1 MPPVPDPQRSLG
13 YALVHWYEHFL
24 VHGPGDVQG
33 GKIELDPELTEF
45 VVGCYEIDQGGRRVH
60 DEALLSRPKGRAK
73 SELGGMIGSGEAI
86 GPVRFDHWA
95 AEGEQSFWGYP
106 YEPGEPVG
114 RPVTYPFLRCLAT
127 EENQTENTYGNIAFM
142 LAHVAEQ
149 FGDVYPGIDIGRD
162 WQTSTRIYLPD
173 GGQVIPST
181 ASSAAKDGGKET
193 WACFDEPHL
202 YVLPELRSMYRMVK
216 RNLAKRFAA
225 QPWGLLTSTMYAP
238 GENSTCEAIHEAVRK
253 GQAGR
258 LLFDHKGVTEEIDL
272 DDDAAV
278 EAALRYVYG
287 PAIGWMPLERLKAEL
302 RDPTMDEN
310 EQRRYFLNERRAGSA
325 RWMDP
330 QVWAGRA
337 DPTIVVPDKAPITA
351 GFDGSISRDST
362 ALVGCTRDRHWFVIG
377 MWERPQ
383 GPAGD
388 GWVVPQDEVD
398 QAVATMMGRWKV
410 LRLYGDP
417 REYKAWL
424 AAWAERYG
432 SDRVAEFP
440 TNSAGRF
447 APAVLAA
454 DVGIRQGELTHDG
467 DSRLARHVGNAHKL
481 YVRLRVDDGERRPFV
496 LQKDRPHS
504 PRKIDGAVAG
514 VLSDAARNDA
524 LVAGEFESDEQPF
537 FASWR

>member
-1 MPPVPDPQRSLG
+1 MPWRGPEVPGEFPTLG
-13 YALVHWYEHFL
+13 FQVLDWIERYL

-33 GKIELDPELTEF
+33 EPVHLDEELQRFILRAYKLDPFT
-45 VVGCYEIDQGGRRVH
+45 GRRVY
-60 DEALLSRPKGRAK
+60 DEVLLSRPKGRSK
-73 SELGGMIGSGEAI
+73 SELAGMLVCAEAL
-86 GPVRFDHWA
+86 GPVRFAGWQ
-95 AEGEQSFWGYP
+95 G
-106 YEPGEPVG
+106 GEPVG
-114 RPVTYPFLRCLAT
+114 RPVTYPFVRCLAT
-127 EENQTENTYGNIAFM
+127 EEGQSGNTYQNVAYM
-142 LAHVAEQ
+142 LGEAREHHPAV
-149 FGDVYPGIDIGRD
+149 FGGVDIGRD
-162 WQTSTRIYLPD
+162 WQTSTRTYLP
-173 GGQVIPST
+173 GGGEIRPST
-181 ASSAAKDGGKET
+181 ASSAAKDGGKESF
-193 WACFDEPHL
+193 AVADEPHL

-216 RNLAKRFAA
+216 RNTAKRKAA
-225 QPWGLLTSTMYAP
+225 EGWMLATSTMYAP
-238 GENSTCEAIHEAVRK
+238 GEQSTCEAIHEAVRK
-253 GQAGR
+253 GELPR
-258 LLFDHKGVTEEIDL
+258 TLLDHKGIDYDL
-272 DDDAAV
+272 DLADDVAL
-278 EAALRYVYG
+278 ERALRLVYG
-287 PAIGWMPLERLKAEL
+287 PFADVMDLPRLMSEV
-302 RDPTMDEN
+302 RDPTADEN

-330 QVWAGRA
+330 ALWVERA
-337 DPTIVVPDKAPITA
+337 DPTVVVADGAQITA

-362 ALVGCTRDRHWFVIG
+362 ALVGCTRDRHWFVVG
-377 MWERPQ
+377 MWERPP

-432 SDRVAEFP
+432 KDRVAEFP

-454 DVGIRQGELTHDG
+454 DVGIRQGELSHDG
-467 DSRLARHVGNAHKL
+467 DSRLARHIANAHKL

-514 VLSDAARNDA
+514 VLADAARNDA
-524 LVAGEFESDEQPF
+524 LVAGEFTEEQPF
-537 FASWR
+537 LAAWR